1 MVLQFI
7 TRNKLHLNI
16 KTRKSI
22 PNIASNK
29 RVGRTF
35 KFRPSLLFFSIEFLK
50 VSSSGICITK
60 TYFHLCITPFPLCVW
75 VYSEMF
81 VRALILILTC
91 WSVFLTLFHIQIL
104 NFSNIIYPISWSLV
118 ESTKNFYNINEFHF
132 SPYSRY
138 RELYKFVWK
147 HIKRFKS

>member
-1 MVLQFI
+1 MVLQSI
-7 TRNKLHLNI
+7 TRNKLRLNI
-16 KTRKSI
+16 QNRKRIS
-22 PNIASNK
+22 NIASNK

-35 KFRPSLLFFSIEFLK
+35 KFKASLLFFSIEFLK

-60 TYFHLCITPFPLCVW
+60 TYFHLFITLFPLCIW

-81 VRALILILTC
+81 LRALILILTC

-118 ESTKNFYNINEFHF
+118 ESTKNFININEFSF
-132 SPYSRY
+132 SPYSKY
-138 RELYKFVWK
+138 RELYRFVWK
-147 HIKRFKS
+147 HVKRF

>member
-1 MVLQFI
+1 MVLQLI

-16 KTRKSI
+16 KTGKSI
-22 PNIASNK
+22 SNIASNK

-35 KFRPSLLFFSIEFLK
+35 KFKASLLFFSIEFLK

-60 TYFHLCITPFPLCVW
+60 TYFHLRITPFPSCVW

-81 VRALILILTC
+81 LRALILILTC

-118 ESTKNFYNINEFHF
+118 EFTKNFNNINKFHS
-132 SPYSRY
+132 SPYSKY
-138 RELYKFVWK
+138 RELYRLVWK
-147 HIKRFKS
+147 HIKKI